1 MQHVCINQAHHL
13 GDEDYPTRLD
23 VDYDDGTQ
31 GVYVNAATV
40 QPMLNEQKELITTL
54 RADNARL
61 RGELG
66 EHTEAGCTC
75 LKCRCRRAEIE
86 AKDCAK
92 LLGETAD
99 QLQRYEVVVE
109 AARHIVIAWGV
120 THWVEPEVKAIEQ
133 ALAALEVSRDAD

>member
-1 MQHVCINQAHHL
+1 VS
-13 GDEDYPTRLD
+13 DERCPRCGAERHTADHIPNNLREYLCGSGIDLHGFYESKECKLRQLD
-23 VDYDDGTQ
+23 
-31 GVYVNAATV
+31 
-40 QPMLNEQKELITTL
+40 TL

-133 ALAALEVSRDAD
+133 ALADLEVSHD